1 VAPSNFGFVVAVH
14 PNDPDTAWLVPAK
27 KDEHRYLVNEEF
39 VVSRTQDGGKTFE
52 TLRKGLP
59 KKPAFDLLYQHALAV
74 DTGGKM
80 LVMGSTTGSVRVS
93 EDSGESWIQLSTH
106 LPSVYVVSNS

>member
-1 VAPSNFGFVVAVH
+1 MAPSDFGFAVAVH

-39 VVSRTQDGGKTFE
+39 VVSRMQDGGKTFE

-59 KKPAFDLLYQHALAV
+59 KK
-74 DTGGKM
+74 TGLRPG
-80 LVMGSTTGSVRVS
+80 
-93 EDSGESWIQLSTH
+93 ISTH
-106 LPSVYVVSNS
+106 SRHGYGR

>member
-1 VAPSNFGFVVAVH
+1 MAPSNFSFAVAVH
-14 PNDPDTAWLVPAK
+14 PNDPDTAWLVPVK

-39 VVSRTQDGGKTFE
+39 VVSRTQDGGKNFE

-59 KKPAFDLLYQHALAV
+59 KEPAFDLVYRHALAV

-80 LVMGSTTGSVRVS
+80 LVMGSTTVSALMS
-93 EDSGESWIQLSTH
+93 EDLGESWIQLSTH
-106 LPSVYVVSNS
+106 LPTVYVISIS